1 MWNLT
6 SLGPKASLTLQCWG
20 YICTISIYIYIYI
33 YIYFKSIYI
42 YLFQYKEKYI
52 YIYNI
57 IIYRYTCTINI
68 QYISIT
74 KPFGT
79 ILPSN
84 ETSHLFE
91 KQSVWRLASN
101 LPKLFIHT
109 PPRTKTEHPC
119 DPRVFFVSKTQQC
132 LKKNRNP
139 TVFPCFF
146 MFFQSWIFRFS
157 VLTCTFAGASTGFC

>member
-1 MWNLT
+1 MYN
-6 SLGPKASLTLQCWG
+6 
-20 YICTISIYIYIYI
+20 IYI
-33 YIYFKSIYI
+33 YIYFN
-42 YLFQYKEKYI
+42 KYI

-57 IIYRYTCTINI
+57 NIYIYIQYKYIYIYNINI
-68 QYISIT
+68 YTIYILYYIYKKYTIYISIT

-109 PPRTKTEHPC
+109 PPRTKREHPC
-119 DPRVFFVSKTQQC
+119 DPQVCFVSKTQKC
-132 LKKNRNP
+132 LKKTANP
-139 TVFPCFF
+139 FSFF
-146 MFFQSWIFRFS
+146 MFFQSWFFRFS